1 MTINTIQFKKTIK
14 TQYIKLLTYKLYLA
28 QLNGKKTN
36 YVVLNGVSSSNDPV
50 GAIKMNWDALKTGV
64 YIAKISCGGEYAA
77 LILKTSQTFGAAH
90 IIGYLESAPIYLTL
104 HSGNWSEY

>member
-1 MTINTIQFKKTIK
+1 
-14 TQYIKLLTYKLYLA
+14 
-28 QLNGKKTN
+28 
-36 YVVLNGVSSSNDPV
+36 
-50 GAIKMNWDALKTGV
+50 MNWDALKTGV